1 MSTPLSPPSQVLSEE
16 DLKRFRDGLASL
28 LEDLA
33 KEVRSGTVH
42 VSNVEQSRGYE
53 RAYNQLSGK
62 TEFFA
67 TGDMGLKLSYHN
79 VEQRQLEKQK
89 LSDYLKENACVL
101 VEVQK

>member
-1 MSTPLSPPSQVLSEE
+1 MSTPLAPPSQVLSEE

-33 KEVRSGTVH
+33 KDVRSGAVH
-42 VSNVEQSRGYE
+42 VSGTEQSRGFE

-67 TGDMGLKLSYHN
+67 TGEMTLKLAYHN
-79 VEQRQLEKQK
+79 VEQRRSEKQK
-89 LSDYLKENACVL
+89 LADYLKENACVL